1 VPIPPIYTANESKVL
16 VNTIPVEGVRSLEY
30 AHRQAR
36 ESLYAMGS
44 AERIAVVSGASVV
57 EGRLRVLS
65 TSPTLDALD
74 AGASFDVS
82 AQLVHGL
89 NTYTVNFAECY
100 LDDKSLELSVGG
112 QAEAVYSFTA
122 TRMTEKAER
131 RQVPS

>member
-1 VPIPPIYTANESKVL
+1 MPIPPIYTANESKVL
-16 VNTIPVEGVRSLEY
+16 INTTPVEGVRSLEY

-65 TSPTLDALD
+65 TSPTLDHLD
-74 AGASFDVS
+74 AGASFQVS
-82 AQLVHGL
+82 AQLMHGS
-89 NTYTVNFAECY
+89 NTYTVTFDECY

-122 TRMTEKAER
+122 TRMTEVAGQ
-131 RQVPS
+131 QVAG